1 MKSVW
6 VFDDRYQYRSKPV
19 GPDPSI
25 AGTVSISGLY
35 TLFRIDNIQCSV
47 ISSQIPRNGN
57 SLLTVAKYCLVLLGT
72 SYNNLLH
79 RIPAL
84 CYEETRQCGWIEGV
98 IHIRIFMNET
108 SEEIK
113 YIDVVWVESKIS
125 DMFSMSDAAKMYGRL
140 ISFTTGSLVK
150 NFGAQLFIVFHH

>member
-1 MKSVW
+1 
-6 VFDDRYQYRSKPV
+6 
-19 GPDPSI
+19 
-25 AGTVSISGLY
+25 
-35 TLFRIDNIQCSV
+35 
-47 ISSQIPRNGN
+47 
-57 SLLTVAKYCLVLLGT
+57 
-72 SYNNLLH
+72 
-79 RIPAL
+79 
-84 CYEETRQCGWIEGV
+84 
-98 IHIRIFMNET
+98 MNET